1 VSGYTQPAA
10 GMDVCLDGAVTGAEI
25 CTAQITRVNMCYNIM
40 VQELDGSIH
49 TVRVCN
55 LDDAFEPGGHG
66 ICRPGDSGGPAFEKF
81 GDYRSAM
88 GIISA
93 CFIPVGQN
101 FGSRVLFSDIVQ
113 VRSIMGGNVAVW

>member
-1 VSGYTQPAA
+1 MITESHGRSHTGSTNDSYT
-10 GMDVCLDGAVTGAEI
+10 
-25 CTAQITRVNMCYNIM
+25 R
-40 VQELDGSIH
+40 
-49 TVRVCN
+49 
-55 LDDAFEPGGHG
+55 
-66 ICRPGDSGGPAFEKF
+66 RPPLTSKSRDSGGPAFEKF